1 MIITWRQAVTAA
13 MKRHGETWA
22 DVIGQAPPEGGWD
35 VEFYDGYGIPEGKPF
50 TVWTQ
55 DRVYFPVSYD
65 GEESAGSVARNPC
78 SEVTEHIGGG

>member
-1 MIITWRQAVTAA
+1 MITTWRKSITAA